1 MSMRIRYGWLIGGVL
16 VVAVCAG
23 AYRLV
28 DKRQTERAN
37 AAARTEAAKIAP
49 PMLLRAGD
57 VLTVQS
63 QTLAVGVEV
72 SGPIKAANAAF
83 VKARVAGE
91 VQGLQVREGDV
102 VKAGQVL
109 GRIEN
114 SESGARLRQAQQQA
128 ESSKTQIDV
137 AQRNFDNNRAL
148 VEQGFISR
156 TALESSTAALA
167 SAQALYRAAQA
178 AVDIA
183 QKALDDSVLR
193 APISGQVAQR
203 LVQPGERAAVDAR
216 MLEIVDLS
224 RLELEASVAAA
235 DSVQLQ
241 VGQSARLSVEGIAT
255 PIAARVARINPNAA
269 PGNRAVIAYLTL
281 ADSTGLRQGL
291 FAQGTVAVASV
302 TALALPL
309 SAVRT
314 DKPLPYVQMLVDG
327 TVQHQTVVLGA
338 RGTGA
343 ADGGP
348 NPPLLVEL
356 QGLSAGAQ
364 VLAGSVGPLRPG
376 SAVSLAAPGH

>member
-1 MSMRIRYGWLIGGVL
+1 MRVRYSWVIGGV
-16 VVAVCAG
+16 VVLALASG
-23 AYRLV
+23 AYRV
-28 DKRQTERAN
+28 IDKRQAERAK
-37 AAARTEAAKIAP
+37 AAAQTETAKIAP
-49 PMLLRAGD
+49 PALVSPAD
-57 VLTVQS
+57 VLTVQN
-63 QTLAVGVEV
+63 QTLSIGVEV

-91 VQGLQVREGDV
+91 VQGLQVREGDG

-148 VEQGFISR
+148 VEQGFISK
-156 TALESSTAALA
+156 TALESSTAALT

-178 AVDIA
+178 AVEIS

-203 LVQPGERAAVDAR
+203 LTQPGERAAVDAR
-216 MLEIVDLS
+216 ILEIVDLS
-224 RLELEASVAAA
+224 KLELEASVGAA

-241 VGQSARLSVEGIAT
+241 VGQSARLTVDGVTT
-255 PIAARVARINPNAA
+255 PIAARVARISPNAA
-269 PGNRAVIAYLTL
+269 PGSRAVIAYLAL

-302 TALALPL
+302 TALALPI

-314 DKPLPYVQMLVDG
+314 DRPQPYVQVLVDG
-327 TVQHQTVVLGA
+327 KVQHQNVTLGA
-338 RGTGA
+338 RGS
-343 ADGGP
+343 ADAGGGS
-348 NPPLLVEL
+348 NPQLLVAVE
-356 QGLSAGAQ
+356 GIAAGTQ

-376 SAVSLAAPGH
+376 SAVSVAGQGQ

>member
-1 MSMRIRYGWLIGGVL
+1 MRMRYGWLVAGV
-16 VVAVCAG
+16 VVLAVAAG
-23 AYRLV
+23 AYRVV
-28 DKRQTERAN
+28 DKRQTERAK
-37 AAARTEAAKIAP
+37 AAAQTETAKIAP
-49 PMLLRAGD
+49 PTLLSAAD
-57 VLTVQS
+57 VLTLQS

-91 VQGLQVREGDV
+91 VQGLQVREGDL

-137 AQRNFDNNRAL
+137 AQRNFENNRAL
-148 VEQGFISR
+148 VEQGFISK
-156 TALESSTAALA
+156 TALESSTSALT

-178 AVDIA
+178 AVEIS

-193 APISGQVAQR
+193 APISGYVAQR
-203 LVQPGERAAVDAR
+203 LAQPGERAAVDTR
-216 MLEIVDLS
+216 IVEIVDLS
-224 RLELEASVAAA
+224 KLELEASVGAA

-241 VGQSARLSVEGIAT
+241 VGQSARLTVDGIAT

-269 PGNRAVIAYLTL
+269 PGSRSVIAYLAL
-281 ADSTGLRQGL
+281 ADSKGLRQGL
-291 FAQGTVAVASV
+291 FAQGTVAVASI
-302 TALALPL
+302 TALTLPV

-327 TVQHQTVVLGA
+327 KVQHQNVTLGV
-338 RGTGA
+338 RGTA
-343 ADGGP
+343 PDGSGP
-348 NPPLLVEL
+348 NPPLLVAVE
-356 QGLSAGAQ
+356 GIAAGAQ

-376 SAVSLAAPGH
+376 SAVSLAASGQ